1 MTECKLPQLPEYY
14 RDGTEQINKLPGSGD
29 VFPPAGS
36 IIKSV
41 SLNEG
46 VFICVPVQRYIHG
59 LNIWVVVESSW

>member
-14 RDGTEQINKLPGSGD
+14 RYGTEQINKLPGSGD

-46 VFICVPVQRYIHG
+46 VFVCVPVQRYIC
-59 LNIWVVVESSW
+59 LLYTSPSPRDTR

>member
-1 MTECKLPQLPEYY
+1 MVQ
-14 RDGTEQINKLPGSGD
+14 NKLTSCTGSGD

-46 VFICVPVQRYIHG
+46 VFVCVPVQRYIHG

>member
-1 MTECKLPQLPEYY
+1 MVL
-14 RDGTEQINKLPGSGD
+14 NKLTSCLGVGM
-29 VFPPAGS
+29 FFLLAGS